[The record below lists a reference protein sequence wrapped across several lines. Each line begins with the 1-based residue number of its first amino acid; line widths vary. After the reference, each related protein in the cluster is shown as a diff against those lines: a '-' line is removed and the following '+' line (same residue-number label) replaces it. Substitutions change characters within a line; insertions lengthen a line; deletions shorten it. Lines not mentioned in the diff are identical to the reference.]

1 MRICSVGVSLLLLV
15 PLGLTGPVSAQQGIE
30 FGKAEFQKSCAS
42 CHGTSGKG
50 DGPVAKSLTKKPADL
65 SKLAE
70 NNQGVFPVSRVYDV
84 IDGRV
89 QVMVHGPREMPVWGE
104 VYARDL
110 TARMPRDFMSKE
122 LADAMVRVRILML
135 IEYLSTLQGK

>member
-1 MRICSVGVSLLLLV
+1 MRTRLVGLLIVLLA
-15 PLGLTGPVSAQQGIE
+15 PSGFTDRASAQPGIE
-30 FGKAEFQKSCAS
+30 FGKAEFQRSCAS
-42 CHGTSGKG
+42 CHGASGKG
-50 DGPVAKSLTKKPADL
+50 DGPVAKSLSKKPADL

-70 NNQGVFPVSRVYDV
+70 NNQGVFPVSRIYDV

-89 QVMVHGPREMPVWGE
+89 QVMVHGPREMPVWGD
-104 VYARDL
+104 VYSRDL

-135 IEYLSTLQGK
+135 IEYISTLQGK